1 MEPRSLSL
9 VDASIQ
15 DLLNALE
22 TRAISS
28 VELVTLYLHRIGK
41 FDYRGPRLNSIC
53 VLNPNALDEAQASDD
68 YRASGKARR
77 LEGIPF
83 TVKDSFKVKGLTVAA
98 GSLALQHLQASDDAA
113 VVTFLREA
121 GAIVI
126 GKTNMPAMADGG
138 WRRGLYGRAE
148 SPYNLKYCPTAYAS
162 GSSYGCGTA
171 TTASFA
177 AFGLAG
183 ETVSSGR
190 APASAS
196 ALVGYSPS
204 RGIIPARGQWP
215 LYPTCDVIVPHTRSM
230 EDLFEVLNVLVQDDQ
245 NYERGGD
252 FWARQPFVKIPKP
265 SEIRPQDY
273 RVLRDAGPLQGKRV
287 GVPRCMLGHTD
298 ARPTSILSA
307 SVRELWDRA
316 RLLLERLGAE
326 VMETDFPLLQK
337 YTAAEFPGQSSNV
350 PGVSTEFTSIE
361 RCDMIAR
368 GWDDFLRQ
376 NGDKNFPNL
385 TTVNPNH
392 LTPQIAPMD
401 DPSEHYE
408 AQNQVRY
415 QDMID
420 TVRGRT
426 GTETLYDFH
435 GCQKA
440 AESLEAMRVREF
452 HDWMDE
458 KKFDVLAFP
467 TQGDV
472 PFADADES
480 HASMRHALQ
489 DGVKYAN
496 GGRALK
502 HLGVPC
508 ITVPMGNMRDKQMP
522 VGLTFASKAYAD
534 NDLLRYAFAYEQ
546 KSRERVSPPLTPD
559 LSTDK
564 IVLTDR
570 YGNTSPREK
579 PELTITS
586 TEATKVDR
594 AGVEERSILLT
605 GTVSSSSPLVQITAF
620 ANGERLQ
627 GLIVEDSAWT
637 LRARHSSLKVS
648 ERYPT
653 LAPVP
658 RDQLMIVIHA
668 KAPNGRSAAKMVMIE

>member
-1 MEPRSLSL
+1 MEPRPFSL
-9 VDASIQ
+9 VDASVQ
-15 DLLNALE
+15 DLLKALE

-53 VLNPNALDEAQASDD
+53 VLNPNALEEAQASDD
-68 YRASGKARR
+68 YRASGKARP

-98 GSLALQHLQASDDAA
+98 GSLAFEHLQASDDAA
-113 VVTFLREA
+113 VVTLLREA

-148 SPYNLKYCPTAYAS
+148 SPYNLEYCPTAYAS

-190 APASAS
+190 SPASAS

-204 RGIIPARGQWP
+204 RGIIPSRGQWP
-215 LYPTCDVIVPHTRSM
+215 LYPTCDVIVPHTRSV
-230 EDLFEVLNVLVQDDQ
+230 EDLFDVLNVLAQDDQ
-245 NYERGGD
+245 DYERGGD
-252 FWARQPFVKIPKP
+252 FWARQPFVKLPKP
-265 SEIRPQDY
+265 SRVRPQDY
-273 RVLRDAGPLQGKRV
+273 HLLRDADAFQGKRV
-287 GVPRCMLGHTD
+287 GVPRCMLGH
-298 ARPTSILSA
+298 AAAQPISILSA
-307 SVRELWDRA
+307 PARELWDRA
-316 RLLLERLGAE
+316 RLVLETLGAE
-326 VMETDFPLLQK
+326 VIETDFPLLEK

-376 NGDKNFPNL
+376 NGDKKLPNL

-392 LTPQIAPMD
+392 LTPHIAPMD

-420 TVRGRT
+420 TVRYRT
-426 GTETLYDFH
+426 GSETLFDFP
-435 GCQKA
+435 GCRKA
-440 AESLEAMRVREF
+440 VESLETMRVREL

-458 KKFDVLAFP
+458 KKLDVLAFP

-480 HASMRHALQ
+480 YTSMKHALQ

-508 ITVPMGNMRDKQMP
+508 ITVPMGNMSDKQMP

-534 NDLLRYAFAYEQ
+534 NDLLRYAYAYEQ
-546 KSRERVSPPLTPD
+546 KSRERVPPPLTPA
-559 LSTDK
+559 LSTDN
-564 IVLTDR
+564 IVLTDSHDS
-570 YGNTSPREK
+570 TSPREK
-579 PELTITS
+579 PELAITS
-586 TEATKVDR
+586 TATSKVDR
-594 AGVEERSILLT
+594 AGAEERSILLT

-620 ANGERLQ
+620 ANGETLP
-627 GLIVEDSAWT
+627 GLVARDNTWT
-637 LRARHSSLKVS
+637 LRAHHSTPKVF
-648 ERYPT
+648 EKYPT

-658 RDQLMIVIHA
+658 RDQLMVVIHA
-668 KAPNGRSAAKMVMIE
+668 KAANGRSAAKMVLID